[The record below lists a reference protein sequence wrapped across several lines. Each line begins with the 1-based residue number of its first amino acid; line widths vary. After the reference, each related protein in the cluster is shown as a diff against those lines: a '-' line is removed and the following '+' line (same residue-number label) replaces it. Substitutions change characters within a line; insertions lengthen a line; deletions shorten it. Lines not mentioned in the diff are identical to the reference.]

1 MIHDENG
8 RSRRSSSSIVHSTPA
23 SASASEH
30 SRYRFSAQS
39 SDICNDAKAC
49 FSQHGFV
56 VIEQCLTEQQ
66 DDYLHKEILDQWRQF
81 VPTWFNFCLETLYRN
96 GHTTMLRHYNP
107 DTGEYALGLGA
118 KHGFS
123 EIVMRSP
130 GRYELSLNGYY
141 GIGHHHGKEQ
151 TMANNDDVISTT
163 SIVEPL
169 PAHCWKAIVESTVLS
184 SLLPSLLGKNN
195 QSSSMDHLKLCHVS
209 LLVAT
214 PGSTE
219 QGWHIDGGHVN
230 LSHHLPCHA
239 LNIFLPLDPVP
250 LERGPTEFRPGTHYH
265 SRNLGPMMLAAK
277 CRKSLLPPYC
287 ATVQPGD
294 VLLFDYRVLHRGRA
308 NVSCENRNF
317 LVLTYAQE
325 WFEDIVNFPQRSMM
339 EKSNTQTTRPYSEEQ
354 QPIST
359 EKEPEET

>member
-1 MIHDENG
+1 MVHDESA
-8 RSRRSSSSIVHSTPA
+8 RSSGRSSSVGSIPV
-23 SASASEH
+23 SASTSDPD
-30 SRYRFSAQS
+30 RYRFSAQS
-39 SDICNDAKAC
+39 SDIDQDAKAC

-56 VIEQCLTEQQ
+56 VIEQCLTEQH
-66 DDYLHKEILDQWRQF
+66 DSVHKEIMGQWRQF
-81 VPTWFNFCLETLYRN
+81 VPTWFDFCLESLCRN
-96 GHTTMLRHYNP
+96 GHTTMLPHYNP

-118 KHGFS
+118 KHGFT

-141 GIGHHHGKEQ
+141 GIGHHHHHGKDGNQEA
-151 TMANNDDVISTT
+151 TITTNDVATT
-163 SIVEPL
+163 TTKVVPL

-184 SLLPSLLGKNN
+184 SLLPSLLGKN
-195 QSSSMDHLKLCHVS
+195 QSSMDHLKLCHVS

-214 PGSTE
+214 PGSSE

-230 LSHHLPCHA
+230 LSQHLPCHA
-239 LNIFLPLDPVP
+239 LNIFVPLDHVP
-250 LERGPTEFRPGTHYH
+250 MERGPTEFRPGTHYH
-265 SRNLGPMMLAAK
+265 SRNLGPLMLAAK

-287 ATVQPGD
+287 ATLQQGD

-325 WFEDIVNFPQRSMM
+325 WFEDIVNFPKRSMM
-339 EKSNTQTTRPYSEEQ
+339 DKNIESAIRHSEEQ
-354 QPIST
+354 PITT
-359 EKEPEET
+359 EEPEAI